1 VAKNRKVF
9 EESIRAGAD
18 AAWNGDWGR
27 AIAAYQRALAEFPQ
41 DVGALTGLGLAH
53 SGAGQL
59 EAALE
64 SYQQAVA
71 LAPDDPGLHERAGRT
86 WEQLGRGREAAD
98 AYLASAERYLSQQQ
112 APHLAL
118 ERWQDAVR
126 VCPDCLQAHTQL
138 LQYYRRQGQLRETVQ
153 ECLALARIYQAQGQR
168 EYAVQICEYALK
180 LAPHAPEVLAA
191 LDDLRYGAQTAVGSA
206 SEVTQDQPKPLI
218 AVGEQGVPAALDIR
232 VASVVETDEEQGS
245 PVDVARQRALA
256 YLAESFFDEVEAVA
270 PSGMTQRT
278 RKAESDVLIG
288 RALDFQTRGRID
300 EAIAAYEKVKVIET
314 GVERPAVRFLL
325 GLLYQEK
332 TRFDAAIAEFE
343 RAVSHPEYALGS
355 HFALGECY
363 RAQGRIDEAVEHFVE
378 VLKVIDLANARPGQ
392 ADDLAQIYES
402 LADSYIAEGAR
413 EQALGFT
420 NSLVEF
426 LSQTGWETKVVQAR
440 HRLDELVQEG
450 PPLSL
455 AEMLAV
461 PGSERVLESI
471 ALAQEYVKRGLFYA
485 ALEECQ
491 HALGLAPTCLP
502 IHWQLAQVLVAM
514 GQLGIA
520 VSKFVVIGD
529 AYWMRGSV
537 RRAAAVYQRALE
549 LAPMDTV
556 VRAKLIDLLISH
568 GRIDEALE
576 HYLTLA
582 DIYYQLAQIEQARK
596 MYQEA
601 LQLAPRGSAER
612 RWEVRILHEIGDIH
626 MQRVEWRRAVEV
638 YEQIC
643 KLAPEDERARSA
655 LMHLYYRLDR
665 PELAIV
671 ELDSLLKIHR
681 KSGDFQRIFD
691 LLEDEVHER
700 PDNILLR
707 TRLAQAYLDAGNA
720 KKALEHLDKLGD
732 LLLEAGRYDDA
743 KATIRAIIALQPP
756 NVAAYEQLLD
766 QIGEHSSS

>member
-1 VAKNRKVF
+1 VAKNREVF

-18 AAWNGDWGR
+18 AAWNGNWDQ

-41 DVGALTGLGLAH
+41 DVGALIGLGLAY

-59 EAALE
+59 EATLE
-64 SYQQAVA
+64 SYQQAIA
-71 LAPDDPGLHERAGRT
+71 LAPDDPGLYERVGRT

-98 AYLASAERYLSQQQ
+98 AFLASAERYLSQQQ

-138 LQYYRRQGQLRETVQ
+138 LQYYRRHGQMRETVQ

-168 EYAVQICEYALK
+168 EHAEQICQYALK
-180 LAPHAPEVLAA
+180 LAPHAPEVLAT
-191 LDDLRYGAQTAVGSA
+191 LDDLRFGEQTAVALEG
-206 SEVTQDQPKPLI
+206 EVPQGQPRPLI
-218 AVGEQGVPAALDIR
+218 AGEQGVPAALDFQATP
-232 VASVVETDEEQGS
+232 VMETNEEQGS
-245 PVDVARQRALA
+245 PVDIARQRALA
-256 YLAESFFDEVEAVA
+256 HLAESFFEEEEAA
-270 PSGMTQRT
+270 ALSSMTPRSS
-278 RKAESDVLIG
+278 KAESDALIG
-288 RALDFQTRGRID
+288 RALDSQTRGRTED
-300 EAIAAYEKVKVIET
+300 AIAAYEKVIEAA
-314 GVERPAVRFLL
+314 GERPAVRFNL
-325 GLLYQEK
+325 GLLYQGK
-332 TRFDAAIAEFE
+332 TRFDAAISQFE

-378 VLKVIDLANARPGQ
+378 VLKIIDLANARPEQ
-392 ADDLAQIYES
+392 ADDLTQLYES
-402 LADSYIAEGAR
+402 LADSYVAKGER
-413 EQALGFT
+413 EQALEFT

-426 LSQTGWETKVVQAR
+426 LSQRGWEDRVVQAR
-440 HRLDELVQEG
+440 HRLDALVQEG

-455 AEMLAV
+455 AEMLAI
-461 PGSERVLESI
+461 PGSERILESI
-471 ALAQEYVKRGLFYA
+471 ALAQEYVKRGMSYA

-491 HALGLAPTCLP
+491 HALGLAPTYLP
-502 IHWQLAQVLVAM
+502 IHRQLAQVLVAM
-514 GQLGIA
+514 GQLDIA

-529 AYWMRGSV
+529 AYRIRGNI
-537 RRAAAVYQRALE
+537 RPAAAVYQRALE

-568 GRIDEALE
+568 GKIDEALE
-576 HYLTLA
+576 HYLILA
-582 DIYYQLAQIEQARK
+582 DSYYQLAQIEQARK

-601 LQLAPRGSAER
+601 LQLAPRGSDER

-626 MQRVEWRRAVEV
+626 MQRVEWKRAVEV

-643 KLAPEDERARSA
+643 KLAPEDERARST

-671 ELDSLLKIHR
+671 ELDSLLTIYR
-681 KSGDFQRIFD
+681 KNGEVQRIFA
-691 LLEDEVHER
+691 LLEDEVRER

-707 TRLAQAYLDAGNA
+707 TRLAQAYLDAGDA
-720 KKALEHLDKLGD
+720 KKALGHLDKLGD

-756 NVAAYEQLLD
+756 NVVAYEQLLD
-766 QIGEHSSS
+766 QLGERGSS